1 MGKVCLFDM
10 LHDFCLTVPL
20 VNSAM
25 YVLEE
30 VSSEETRNTNL
41 VTVDDLGEYFAISIW
56 VLKVTKFNGQ

>member
-1 MGKVCLFDM
+1 MEEIRLFDM
-10 LHDFCLTVPL
+10 RHDFCLTVPQ

-30 VSSEETRNTNL
+30 VSIEQTGNTNL
-41 VTVDDLGEYFAISIW
+41 VTVGDLGECFAISIW

>member
-1 MGKVCLFDM
+1 MEEIRLFDM
-10 LHDFCLTVPL
+10 RHDFCLTVPQ

-25 YVLEE
+25 YMLEE
-30 VSSEETRNTNL
+30 VSIEETRNTNL

>member
-1 MGKVCLFDM
+1 MEEIRLFD
-10 LHDFCLTVPL
+10 LRHDFCLTVPQ

-25 YVLEE
+25 CVLEE
-30 VSSEETRNTNL
+30 VSIEETRNTNL

>member
-1 MGKVCLFDM
+1 MEEIRLFDM
-10 LHDFCLTVPL
+10 RHDFCLTVPQ

-30 VSSEETRNTNL
+30 VSIEQTRNTNL
-41 VTVDDLGEYFAISIW
+41 VTVGDLGECFAISIW

>member
-1 MGKVCLFDM
+1 MEEIRLFDM
-10 LHDFCLTVPL
+10 RHDFCLTVPQ

-25 YVLEE
+25 YMLEE
-30 VSSEETRNTNL
+30 VSIEQTRNTNL

>member
-1 MGKVCLFDM
+1 MEEIRLFDM
-10 LHDFCLTVPL
+10 RHDFCLTVPQ

-30 VSSEETRNTNL
+30 VSIEQTGNTNL
-41 VTVDDLGEYFAISIW
+41 VTVGDLGECFAILIW

>member
-1 MGKVCLFDM
+1 MFDM
-10 LHDFCLTVPL
+10 RHDFCLTVPQ

-30 VSSEETRNTNL
+30 VSIEQTGNTNL
-41 VTVDDLGEYFAISIW
+41 VTVGDLGECFAISIW